1 MPLISIRLV
10 AGRSHEELAALTRG
24 VSEATAE
31 ALQVPVERV
40 GVHIFEL
47 EKHLVGR
54 GGELLGVRDPDG
66 SA

>member
-10 AGRSHEELAALTRG
+10 AGRSPEELRALARG

-31 ALQVPVERV
+31 ALDVPLERV

-47 EKHLVGR
+47 EKQHVGR
-54 GGELLGVRDPDG
+54 GGELLSDS
-66 SA
+66 SAPS